1 MRALAIVIVLVLTA
15 SVAWGQAFME
25 DFEAGVPP
33 AGWTITD
40 NAGVGCI
47 WHSATFY
54 GEGNYTGGS
63 GESAMQDSDACGSG
77 TYLDTE
83 LITHTFVVPGSASLE
98 YDTNYQDLGSTSGD
112 LADVDIDIGGGWVN
126 LLSWNEDHGAF
137 YALPGEH
144 VVIDLSGFAGE
155 TATLRFHMWDDYTT
169 GWDWYWQVD
178 NVTVTGTTPVEMTT
192 WGSIKGLYR

>member
-1 MRALAIVIVLVLTA
+1 MRA
-15 SVAWGQAFME
+15 
-25 DFEAGVPP
+25 P
-33 AGWTITD
+33 AGWTVTD
-40 NAGVGCI
+40 NAGVGCD
-47 WHSATFY
+47 WATNLDFSRVFD
-54 GEGNYTGGS
+54 NFTGGT
-63 GESAMQDSDACGSG
+63 GICAMQDSDFCGSG

-98 YDTNYQDLGSTSGD
+98 YDTNYQDLSSTSGD

-144 VVIDLSGFAGE
+144 VVIDLAAFAGE
-155 TATLRFHMWDDYTT
+155 TATLRFHYWDNNGT

-178 NVTVTGTTPVEMTT
+178 NVTVTGSTPVEPTT